1 MMDFNFNLSS
11 CIVMKDKKKKDIWRE
26 INYVWMRENLYLLFV
41 WVYVYYT

>member
-1 MMDFNFNLSS
+1 MMDFNFNLGS
-11 CIVMKDKKKKDIWRE
+11 CIVMKDKKKIDIWRE